1 LGDLIELHTNPPKIV
16 MLADQKWELNHHSW
30 DEEVEPNDPIT
41 QFCFFVYEGG
51 ARCMSA
57 MKREK
62 HEEAV
67 MTYDTPHPGGLGG
80 Q

>member
-41 QFCFFVYEGG
+41 QF
-51 ARCMSA
+51 
-57 MKREK
+57 
-62 HEEAV
+62 
-67 MTYDTPHPGGLGG
+67 
-80 Q
+80 